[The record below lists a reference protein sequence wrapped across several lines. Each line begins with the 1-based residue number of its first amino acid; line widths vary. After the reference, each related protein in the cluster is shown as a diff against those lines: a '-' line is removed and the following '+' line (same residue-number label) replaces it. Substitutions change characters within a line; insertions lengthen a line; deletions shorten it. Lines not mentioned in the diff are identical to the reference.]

1 MNEQILGRKGWW
13 REKRELVERE
23 GPRQGGQR
31 IQREREGMKQKRRRE
46 GDQEKERREW
56 LGSVEGIR
64 GAVEK
69 AGSTQE
75 VRGPGHTVMRLPVP
89 EGHI

>member
-1 MNEQILGRKGWW
+1 MVERKKGAGGERGAKTRRTEDSKGKRGNEAETAKGRGPRKG
-13 REKRELVERE
+13 E
-23 GPRQGGQR
+23 
-31 IQREREGMKQKRRRE
+31 
-46 GDQEKERREW
+46 EW